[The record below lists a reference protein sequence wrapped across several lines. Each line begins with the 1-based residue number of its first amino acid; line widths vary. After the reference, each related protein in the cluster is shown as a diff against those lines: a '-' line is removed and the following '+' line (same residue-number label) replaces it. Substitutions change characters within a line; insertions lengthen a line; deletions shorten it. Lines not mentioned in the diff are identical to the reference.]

1 MKFSTRNF
9 AINVAK
15 VLMENSVFCIVYLIA
30 STVGSIK
37 NLRLIQQNNLGQKDT
52 CFWLIDYNL
61 KP

>member
-1 MKFSTRNF
+1 MKFSTRDF

-15 VLMENSVFCIVYLIA
+15 VLMENSVVCVVYLIA
-30 STVGSIK
+30 STVGSKK

-52 CFWLIDYNL
+52 RFWLINYNL